1 MAPHVQTRTCAAFH
15 RFFVRRAPR
24 QVGLGR
30 KGAGF
35 GGPAAGWRGI
45 PAASFILAIKSPKW
59 RKTKSHLRWLNNSK

>member
-1 MAPHVQTRTCAAFH
+1 M
-15 RFFVRRAPR
+15 
-24 QVGLGR
+24 GLGR